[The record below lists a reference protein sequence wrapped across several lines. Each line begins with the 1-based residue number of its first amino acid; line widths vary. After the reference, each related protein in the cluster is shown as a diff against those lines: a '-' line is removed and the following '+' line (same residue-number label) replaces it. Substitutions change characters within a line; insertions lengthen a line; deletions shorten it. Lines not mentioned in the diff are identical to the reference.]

1 MYFLAEGFK
10 LPAIVSITLDV
21 DLKEKLFEVLK
32 KHKWIIAWTISDIK
46 EISLSYCTH
55 RILMEENFKSV
66 VGHKSLNMK
75 KVVKAKMIKLHNVGV
90 IYLILDN

>member
-1 MYFLAEGFK
+1 
-10 LPAIVSITLDV
+10 
-21 DLKEKLFEVLK
+21 
-32 KHKWIIAWTISDIK
+32 
-46 EISLSYCTH
+46 
-55 RILMEENFKSV
+55 MEENFKSV